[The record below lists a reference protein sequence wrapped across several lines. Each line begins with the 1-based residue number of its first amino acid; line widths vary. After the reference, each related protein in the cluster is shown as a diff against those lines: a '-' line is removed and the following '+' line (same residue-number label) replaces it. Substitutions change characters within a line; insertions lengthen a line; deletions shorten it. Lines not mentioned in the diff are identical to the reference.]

1 MNDRVDIS
9 TSSIPNILIIDDDKG
24 MCKTL
29 SRILEL
35 DGYRIS
41 TANTANDGTALIK
54 GGSFILAILDIKLP
68 DIDGVELLEI
78 IKKTDPDLSIIMMTA
93 YASTEN
99 AIKALNRGADAFVT
113 KPFDIEELR
122 ALVKKSIDKQMLTKE
137 KQRLER
143 ELKES
148 LEKYRELFE
157 SINDAV
163 AVFMIPDGKLS
174 IYNTRFSG
182 LFGYSE
188 QELEDKRFSDFIYP
202 EDLPVAQERFE
213 KKIVGEALADIYEI
227 RALNKNREVI
237 FLEIGDRPY
246 SQKGETI
253 GVEVIM
259 RDISE
264 RKKIEEQLIQSEKLR
279 AIGQMAS
286 GVAHDFNNALAIILG
301 NTELLVR
308 QVATLNPEQIK
319 KQLKIIEIAALDA
332 AETVRRIQEFTRIRV
347 DKAFS
352 IVDINEIIVEV
363 KEMSKPRWKDQAQEV
378 GINIELMSI
387 LEKDLPH
394 IMGSPSELREVLTNM
409 IFNSIDAMPEGGR
422 ILIETRSVNKE
433 VHILVTDTGIG
444 ISKELRRRIFDPFF
458 TTKGVVSDGLGLS
471 IAFSIISRHGGRI
484 EVQSEE
490 GKGTTFTIIL
500 PVPFE
505 LKKDEKKT
513 IQTREVKTANI
524 LVIEDEEM
532 VRNILGSL
540 LIQGEH
546 NVYKASSG
554 KEGLDIFDKEAIDM
568 VFTDVG
574 MPGMSGWEV
583 AKSIK
588 AKNPRIPVALITGWG
603 IQIDDEKMKE
613 SGADLIL
620 NKPFKIDQV
629 LDLVSEAMNIK
640 KRLSSI

>member
-629 LDLVSEAMNIK
+629 LDLVSEAMDIK
-640 KRLSSI
+640 KKLSSI

>member
-35 DGYRIS
+35 DGYIIS
-41 TANTANDGTALIK
+41 TANTANEGTALIK
-54 GGSFILAILDIKLP
+54 GGSFNLAVLDIKLP

-137 KQRLER
+137 KQRLEG

-148 LEKYRELFE
+148 LEKYRGLFE

-174 IYNTRFSG
+174 VYNTRFSG

-188 QELEDKRFSDFIYP
+188 QELEDKRFPDFIYP

-308 QVATLNPEQIK
+308 QLDTLNSEQIK
-319 KQLKIIEIAALDA
+319 KQLKIIEVAALDA

-352 IVDINEIIVEV
+352 IVDINEVIVEV

-378 GINIELMSI
+378 GINIELKSK

-409 IFNSIDAMPEGGR
+409 IFNSIDAMPDGGK
-422 ILIETRSVNKE
+422 ITIETRAINEE
-433 VHILVTDTGIG
+433 VQILVTDTGIG

-484 EVQSEE
+484 EVKSEE

-513 IQTREVKTANI
+513 IQIRGVKTANI

-532 VRNILGSL
+532 VRNILGNL
-540 LIQGEH
+540 LIHGEH

-620 NKPFKIDQV
+620 NKPFKLNQV
-629 LDLVSEAMNIK
+629 LDLVAEAMNIK

>member
-1 MNDRVDIS
+1 MNNKADVL

-29 SRILEL
+29 SHILEL

-41 TANTANDGTALIK
+41 TANTANDGAALIK
-54 GGSFILAILDIKLP
+54 GGSFNLAVLDIKLP

-78 IKKTDPDLSIIMMTA
+78 IKEINPDLNIIMMTA

-122 ALVKKSIDKQMLTKE
+122 ALVRKSIDKQMLTKE

-174 IYNTRFSG
+174 IYNKRFIG

-188 QELEDKRFSDFIYP
+188 QELKDKGFSDFIHP
-202 EDLPVAQERFE
+202 EDLPAAMKRFE
-213 KKIVGEALADIYEI
+213 ERMTGKPVEDIYEI
-227 RALNKNREVI
+227 KVLNKNGEVL
-237 FLEIGDRPY
+237 FLEVGDHTY
-246 SQKGETI
+246 FQKGNI
-253 GVEVIM
+253 FGVEIIM
-259 RDISE
+259 RDVSE
-264 RKKIEEQLIQSEKLR
+264 KKKIEEQLIQSEKLR
-279 AIGQMAS
+279 VMGQMAS
-286 GVAHDFNNALAIILG
+286 GVAHDFNNILSIILG
-301 NTELLVR
+301 NTELLVMEIEI
-308 QVATLNPEQIK
+308 LNPEQIK
-319 KQLKIIEIAALDA
+319 KQLKVIETSALDA
-332 AETVRRIQEFTRIRV
+332 AKIVRRMQEFTRIRA
-347 DKAFS
+347 DKEYLK
-352 IVDINEIIVEV
+352 VDINEIVEEM
-363 KEMSKPRWKDQAQEV
+363 KEMSKPRWKDQAQGK
-378 GINIELMSI
+378 GINIELIPI

-394 IMGSPSELREVLTNM
+394 IMGNPSELREVLTNM
-409 IFNSIDAMPEGGR
+409 IFNSIDAMPEGGK
-422 ILIETRSVNKE
+422 ILIETKSVDKE

-484 EVQSEE
+484 EVESEE

-500 PVPFE
+500 PASFE
-505 LKKDEKKT
+505 IKKDEKKS

-524 LVIEDEEM
+524 LVIDDEKM

-540 LIQGEH
+540 LIHGGH

-554 KEGLDIFDKEAIDM
+554 KEGLDIFDKEAIDL
-568 VFTDVG
+568 VFTDMG
-574 MPGMSGWEV
+574 MHGMSGWEV
-583 AKSIK
+583 AKAIK
-588 AKNPRIPVALITGWG
+588 AKDPRIPVALITGWG

-613 SGADLIL
+613 NGADIIL
-620 NKPFKIDQV
+620 NKPFKLKQV
-629 LDLVSEAMNIK
+629 LDLVAEAMDIK
-640 KRLSSI
+640 RRLSSI